1 MMKTSSLCLKS
12 SGPEGGDVGQVRA
25 QAGAGKRSLAGL
37 LYLMVNLP
45 EREQCLVR
53 WGTWSVKG
61 HMSERTDMDN
71 MEPGSADPTE
81 R

>member
-1 MMKTSSLCLKS
+1 MFKELRAWRRGCRP
-12 SGPEGGDVGQVRA
+12 GEGCRA